1 MPGQFFCFPRQETS
15 VSSSL
20 QMDSVAKVN
29 MLILGVW
36 GKTLMKCRAAAIA
49 ALLCTIFAGSNAE
62 ARGPYGSI
70 SVGNWQGGAYTNDQ
84 TGSFTHCAAGARYA
98 SGVFF
103 LVMIDHNG
111 GWSLGFMH
119 EQWKLTT
126 GRGVSAD
133 PDIRWPATVQRS
145 RRSDRRQAGSRSDA
159 EQFLAHR
166 PISKGEG
173 DDGLYARPALPV
185 QPRSD
190 RAAIAGIGAL
200 RGQGQAI
207 RRGQRRRFLGPAR
220 RQAGRR
226 GGGAGSRR
234 RPSPTSCSTRTA
246 PASW

>member
-1 MPGQFFCFPRQETS
+1 
-15 VSSSL
+15 
-20 QMDSVAKVN
+20 
-29 MLILGVW
+29 
-36 GKTLMKCRAAAIA
+36 MKCRAAAVA
-49 ALLCTIFAGSNAE
+49 VLLSTIFASSNAD

-103 LVMIDHNG
+103 LVMIDNNG

-126 GRGVSAD
+126 GAGVSAD
-133 PDIRWPATVQRS
+133 PDIRRPAAVQRS

-166 PISKGEG
+166 PIPKGEG
-173 DDGLYARPALPV
+173 DDGLYARSALPV
-185 QPRSD
+185 QPRPD

-200 RGQGQAI
+200 RGQDQAI
-207 RRGQRRRFLGPAR
+207 GRGQRRRFLGPSR
-220 RQAGRR
+220 RQGGRC
-226 GGGAGSRR
+226 GGAGIRR
-234 RPSPTSCSTRTA
+234 RPSPTDCSTRRA
-246 PASW
+246 PAFW

>member
-1 MPGQFFCFPRQETS
+1 
-15 VSSSL
+15 
-20 QMDSVAKVN
+20 
-29 MLILGVW
+29 
-36 GKTLMKCRAAAIA
+36 MKCRAAAVA
-49 ALLCTIFAGSNAE
+49 VLLSTIFANSNAD

-119 EQWKLTT
+119 EQWRLTT
-126 GRGVSAD
+126 GEAFPLTLTFDGQQPFNVHGVPIAD
-133 PDIRWPATVQRS
+133 KLV
-145 RRSDRRQAGSRSDA
+145 SRSDA

-166 PISKGEG
+166 PVPAGKSH
-173 DDGLYARPALPV
+173 DRLYARPALPV

-190 RAAIAGIGAL
+190 RTAIACIGAL

-207 RRGQRRRFLGPAR
+207 RRG
-220 RQAGRR
+220 
-226 GGGAGSRR
+226 
-234 RPSPTSCSTRTA
+234 
-246 PASW
+246 